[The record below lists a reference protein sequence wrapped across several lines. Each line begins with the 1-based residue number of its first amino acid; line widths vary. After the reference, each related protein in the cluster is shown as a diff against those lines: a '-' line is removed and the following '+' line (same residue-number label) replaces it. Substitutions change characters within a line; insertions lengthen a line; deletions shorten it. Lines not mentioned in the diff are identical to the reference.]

1 MRYEFI
7 QAEKANYPVTIM
19 CRCLMVSRS
28 GFYAWFAR
36 PEPARRTADKELV
49 DTIKDIL
56 TEVLEHEKEGLAVLH
71 RVLPLVEGKYL
82 ALEEFVRTMVVDEEM
97 HVSEVEKILPYGP
110 AQRLAVCR
118 NGKRACPPEGVG
130 GVWGYEI
137 FLEAIN
143 DPEHPEHEMY
153 LEWIDDDFDPEE
165 YDLEGTNKALKK
177 LS

>member
-1 MRYEFI
+1 
-7 QAEKANYPVTIM
+7 
-19 CRCLMVSRS
+19 
-28 GFYAWFAR
+28 
-36 PEPARRTADKELV
+36 
-49 DTIKDIL
+49 
-56 TEVLEHEKEGLAVLH
+56 
-71 RVLPLVEGKYL
+71 
-82 ALEEFVRTMVVDEEM
+82 
-97 HVSEVEKILPYGP
+97 VEKILPYDP
-110 AQRLAVCR
+110 AQRLPVCL
-118 NGKRACPPEGVG
+118 NGKRACPPEDVG